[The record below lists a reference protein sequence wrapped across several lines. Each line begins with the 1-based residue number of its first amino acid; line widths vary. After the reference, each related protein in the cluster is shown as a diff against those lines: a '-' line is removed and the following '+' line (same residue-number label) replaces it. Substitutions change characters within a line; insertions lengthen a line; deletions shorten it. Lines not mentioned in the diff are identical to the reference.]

1 MSTPRSRCTVPDLIP
16 NFYCIHIIKDRTL
29 PFPWR
34 PRISREDSAMLDR
47 ITVTEMPSV
56 CAFSLLWLTFLLGFR
71 HSCLCMLLRHNGSL
85 ALRRWSPFPY
95 VPLFTS
101 NSLPHL
107 GWFLGLLQN
116 LPVHVVQLGNS
127 IERRPWPTSSKL
139 SPSVMFLVEFLRV
152 CFTSVSLSLV
162 IRPDAS
168 FPQMPLFKIFSFG
181 E

>member
-34 PRISREDSAMLDR
+34 PRVSREDSAMLAR

-85 ALRRWSPFPY
+85 ALRRWSPFRLCPTLY
-95 VPLFTS
+95 FKLTS
-101 NSLPHL
+101 TFGMVLRAPSESSCTCCSTWQQHWKETLAD
-107 GWFLGLLQN
+107 LLQTQ
-116 LPVHVVQLGNS
+116 PICYV
-127 IERRPWPTSSKL
+127 SSGI
-139 SPSVMFLVEFLRV
+139 SYE
-152 CFTSVSLSLV
+152 CVS
-162 IRPDAS
+162 RQCHCP
-168 FPQMPLFKIFSFG
+168 
-181 E
+181 